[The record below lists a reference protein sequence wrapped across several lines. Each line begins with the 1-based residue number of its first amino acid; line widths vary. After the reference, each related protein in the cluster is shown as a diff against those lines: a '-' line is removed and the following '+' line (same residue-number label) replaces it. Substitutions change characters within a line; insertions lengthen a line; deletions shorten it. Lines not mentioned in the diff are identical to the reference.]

1 MYFKSGSSV
10 VMTDNDLNETIQE
23 IVLTKTW
30 IAFTTKWISLS
41 RELVYNTTW
50 RSIFDDMSYSQVSNR
65 RHRGWGSL
73 QFFPTPLPPHTQ
85 SIRNLRVMLSATWIS
100 VFDDMSCCTP
110 TQELVYSTTSVSAY
124 QDINYYIWRH
134 KLIHTTAWFS
144 ILNDKS
150 SAYHDT
156 S

>member
-50 RSIFDDMSYSQVSNR
+50 RSILDDMSYSQVSKR
-65 RHRGWGSL
+65 RHTPSSP
-73 QFFPTPLPPHTQ
+73 PTPPSPRAL
-85 SIRNLRVMLSATWIS
+85 
-100 VFDDMSCCTP
+100 
-110 TQELVYSTTSVSAY
+110 
-124 QDINYYIWRH
+124 INI
-134 KLIHTTAWFS
+134 
-144 ILNDKS
+144 
-150 SAYHDT
+150 
-156 S
+156 

>member
-65 RHRGWGSL
+65 RHTPSS
-73 QFFPTPLPPHTQ
+73 PLPPPQ
-85 SIRNLRVMLSATWIS
+85 PPARL
-100 VFDDMSCCTP
+100 
-110 TQELVYSTTSVSAY
+110 
-124 QDINYYIWRH
+124 
-134 KLIHTTAWFS
+134 LIFRKFPPPF
-144 ILNDKS
+144 IKFRKMF
-150 SAYHDT
+150 
-156 S
+156 